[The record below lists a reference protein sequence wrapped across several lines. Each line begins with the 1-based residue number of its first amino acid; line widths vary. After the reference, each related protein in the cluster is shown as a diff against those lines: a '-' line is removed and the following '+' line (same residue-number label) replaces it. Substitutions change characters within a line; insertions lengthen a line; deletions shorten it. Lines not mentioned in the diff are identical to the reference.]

1 MYKLKKNFLCAGILD
16 YLLNA
21 ILNHT
26 SNVILGF
33 IPRIH
38 AKQNSNRHYRA
49 CPDNLDPRDKPED
62 DHKRSLIKGL
72 DVLCQCA
79 ALFER
84 RVQSGTRVRK
94 AQAVT
99 RQTNECIETAE
110 SGVDKVVSSCEKN
123 PNVHKTYM
131 NFLRQ
136 RKTALDAPLHAVSSG
151 RSMIEMLGVLAI
163 IGVLSVG
170 GIAGYSKAMM
180 QFKINKTKQQIAEVV
195 FNIRSMYAQQNPKDY
210 SSLYV
215 DSLPED
221 FGKAFGGYAV
231 FNSVPNGILEPDRF
245 SISLFGLPMEACVA
259 LATTNWGTDKTTG
272 FVGMSILSASAG
284 YGYIYVGCK
293 GEGEGSYNAFYYA
306 CSGSLPLSP
315 SVASKYCARS
325 PDGSIYLS
333 FH

>member
-1 MYKLKKNFLCAGILD
+1 MYKFKKNFLCAGILSH
-16 YLLNA
+16 LSNV
-21 ILNHT
+21 ILNRT

-38 AKQNSNRHYRA
+38 SKHSLVRYYRA
-49 CPDNLDPRDKPED
+49 CPDNLDPRDKPEDDNRKRMCFKPED

-99 RQTNECIETAE
+99 RQTNPI
-110 SGVDKVVSSCEKN
+110 
-123 PNVHKTYM
+123 
-131 NFLRQ
+131 
-136 RKTALDAPLHAVSSG
+136 G

-221 FGKAFGGYAV
+221 FGEAFGGYAQ
-231 FNSVPNGILEPDRF
+231 FNSRPNGILEPNRF

-259 LATTNWGTDKTTG
+259 LATTNWGTDETTG

-293 GEGEGSYNAFYYA
+293 GEGEGSSYDAFYYA

>member
-1 MYKLKKNFLCAGILD
+1 MYKFKKNFLCAGILD
-16 YLLNA
+16 HLLNV
-21 ILNHT
+21 ILNHF

-38 AKQNSNRHYRA
+38 AKHSPLDTRVTPEY
-49 CPDNLDPRDKPED
+49 DGDLMVDPRVEPED
-62 DHKRSLIKGL
+62 DNRKRMCLKPENDHKGSLIKGL
-72 DVLCQCA
+72 DVVCQCA
-79 ALFER
+79 ALLER

-99 RQTNECIETAE
+99 RQTNLI
-110 SGVDKVVSSCEKN
+110 
-123 PNVHKTYM
+123 
-131 NFLRQ
+131 
-136 RKTALDAPLHAVSSG
+136 G

-221 FGKAFGGYAV
+221 FGEAFGGYAE
-231 FNSVPNGILEPDRF
+231 FNSRPNGILEPNRF

-259 LATTNWGTDKTTG
+259 LATTNWGTDETTG

-293 GEGEGSYNAFYYA
+293 GEGEGSSYDAFYYA

-325 PDGSIYLS
+325 SDKSIYLS

>member
-1 MYKLKKNFLCAGILD
+1 MYKLKKNFLCVGIFSHLLNVILKHTSNVILD
-16 YLLNA
+16 
-21 ILNHT
+21 HT

-38 AKQNSNRHYRA
+38 VKQNLNRHYQA
-49 CPDNLDPRDKPED
+49 CPDNLDPLVEPEDDNRKRMCFKPED

-99 RQTNECIETAE
+99 RQTNQI
-110 SGVDKVVSSCEKN
+110 
-123 PNVHKTYM
+123 
-131 NFLRQ
+131 
-136 RKTALDAPLHAVSSG
+136 G

-231 FNSVPNGILEPDRF
+231 FNSVPNGTLEPERF

-259 LATTNWGTDKTTG
+259 LATTNWGTDETTG

-315 SVASKYCARS
+315 SVASKY
-325 PDGSIYLS
+325 LS
-333 FH
+333 LIHI

>member
-21 ILNHT
+21 IL
-26 SNVILGF
+26 GF

-38 AKQNSNRHYRA
+38 VKQNSNRHYLA
-49 CPDNLDPRDKPED
+49 CSDNLDPLVEPEDDNRKRMCFKPED

-99 RQTNECIETAE
+99 RQTNQI
-110 SGVDKVVSSCEKN
+110 
-123 PNVHKTYM
+123 
-131 NFLRQ
+131 
-136 RKTALDAPLHAVSSG
+136 G

-231 FNSVPNGILEPDRF
+231 FNSVPNGTLEPERF

-259 LATTNWGTDKTTG
+259 LATTNWGTDETTG

>member
-1 MYKLKKNFLCAGILD
+1 MYKLKKNFLGEGIFSH
-16 YLLNA
+16 LLNV

-38 AKQNSNRHYRA
+38 AKQNSNRHYQA
-49 CPDNLDPRDKPED
+49 CPDNLDPRVEPED

-79 ALFER
+79 TLFER

-99 RQTNECIETAE
+99 RQTNPI
-110 SGVDKVVSSCEKN
+110 
-123 PNVHKTYM
+123 
-131 NFLRQ
+131 
-136 RKTALDAPLHAVSSG
+136 G

-259 LATTNWGTDKTTG
+259 LATTNWGTDETTG

-293 GEGEGSYNAFYYA
+293 GEGEGSYTAFYYA

-325 PDGSIYLS
+325 SAKSIYLS

>member
-26 SNVILGF
+26 SSVILNHFSNVILGF

-49 CPDNLDPRDKPED
+49 CPDNLDSRDTPED

-99 RQTNECIETAE
+99 RQTNPI
-110 SGVDKVVSSCEKN
+110 
-123 PNVHKTYM
+123 
-131 NFLRQ
+131 
-136 RKTALDAPLHAVSSG
+136 G

-170 GIAGYSKAMM
+170 GIAGYSTAMM

-221 FGKAFGGYAV
+221 FGKAFGGYAE
-231 FNSVPNGILEPDRF
+231 FNSVPNGILESERF

>member
-26 SNVILGF
+26 SNVILNHFSNVILGF

-38 AKQNSNRHYRA
+38 VKQNSNRHSRA
-49 CPDNLDPRDKPED
+49 CPDNLDPLVEPEDDNRKRMCFKPED

-99 RQTNECIETAE
+99 RQTNPI
-110 SGVDKVVSSCEKN
+110 
-123 PNVHKTYM
+123 
-131 NFLRQ
+131 
-136 RKTALDAPLHAVSSG
+136 G

-221 FGKAFGGYAV
+221 FGKAFGGYAE
-231 FNSVPNGILEPDRF
+231 FNSVPNGILEPERF

-259 LATTNWGTDKTTG
+259 LATTNWGTDETTG

-284 YGYIYVGCK
+284 YGYIYVGCE

-325 PDGSIYLS
+325 SYRSIYLS

>member
-1 MYKLKKNFLCAGILD
+1 MCF
-16 YLLNA
+16 
-21 ILNHT
+21 
-26 SNVILGF
+26 
-33 IPRIH
+33 
-38 AKQNSNRHYRA
+38 
-49 CPDNLDPRDKPED
+49 KPED

-99 RQTNECIETAE
+99 RQTNPI
-110 SGVDKVVSSCEKN
+110 
-123 PNVHKTYM
+123 
-131 NFLRQ
+131 
-136 RKTALDAPLHAVSSG
+136 G

-221 FGKAFGGYAV
+221 FGKAFGGYAE
-231 FNSVPNGILEPDRF
+231 FNSVPNGILEPERF

-259 LATTNWGTDKTTG
+259 LATTNWGTDETTG

-284 YGYIYVGCK
+284 YGYIYIGCK
-293 GEGEGSYNAFYYA
+293 GEGEGSFNAFYYA

-315 SVASKYCARS
+315 LLSLLNIVQEVHIDLFISVFIKKIKALDLPRLLNWWSGTVSNRRHKDFQSFALPAEL
-325 PDGSIYLS
+325 PDHRLRNTL
-333 FH
+333 